1 LNFSAPKNPLGTKTL
16 GRAMKRNATVGT
28 ITLGATAL
36 LLTGCGAAPSPSGSS
51 SSGAAASKYIAC
63 MVSDSGGFD
72 DKSFNQS
79 GFEGLQKATKDLGIT
94 EKHAESKANT
104 DYDPNVRSM
113 VQQGCNLTVTVGFLL
128 GDTTKSAAQANP
140 DKHFAIID
148 YSDNTF
154 PKNVKPIVYNT
165 AQAAFLAGYLAAG
178 TTKTGKVA
186 TFGGQNIPTVTIF
199 MDGFADGVKYYN
211 EKKNGKVQLLGW
223 DKDKQDGTFV
233 GDFESVDKGK
243 VLTQGFLDQ
252 GADIVMPVAGPV
264 GSGAGTAITE
274 AKAKGTDAKLIWV
287 DSDGYV
293 TAPEYKSVILTSV
306 EKTMSTAVE
315 TVIKDDKDG
324 KFDPTPYVGTLENG
338 GVVLAPFHDLDSAV
352 SADMKSELDQLKK
365 DIISG
370 TVKVDSKSTPAT

>member
-1 LNFSAPKNPLGTKTL
+1 
-16 GRAMKRNATVGT
+16 
-28 ITLGATAL
+28 
-36 LLTGCGAAPSPSGSS
+36 
-51 SSGAAASKYIAC
+51 
-63 MVSDSGGFD
+63 
-72 DKSFNQS
+72 
-79 GFEGLQKATKDLGIT
+79 
-94 EKHAESKANT
+94 
-104 DYDPNVRSM
+104 M

-128 GDTTKSAAQANP
+128 GDTTKSAAVANP

-211 EKKNGKVQLLGW
+211 QKKGKNVQLLGW

-274 AKAKGTDAKLIWV
+274 AKAKGSDAKLIWV

-306 EKTMSTAVE
+306 EKTMSSAVE

-352 SADMKSELDQLKK
+352 SSDMKSDLDQLKK

-370 TVKVDSKSTPAT
+370 AVKVDSKSTPTM